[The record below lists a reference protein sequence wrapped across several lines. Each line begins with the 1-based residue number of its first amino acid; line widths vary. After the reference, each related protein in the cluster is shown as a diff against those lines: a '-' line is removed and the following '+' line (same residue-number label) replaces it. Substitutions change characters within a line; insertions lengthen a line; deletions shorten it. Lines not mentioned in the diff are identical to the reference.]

1 LQNTQKETR
10 AEPLLTSQHTEAAP
24 DSTSALSV
32 SKAALETVLSEIT
45 RSHLIITSG
54 IVGLLFLVVALVD
67 LILIENQWLAT
78 KNLLSGLLLGSIF
91 FLLNRRRFRPT
102 TVYRWTL
109 VIAIIVLL
117 NRQISVI
124 VRDRP
129 EINYLMFLLLVSG
142 FIVLSTRHYLIVVGL
157 TTGAWICQLL
167 SLNAFQEHLSATLG
181 LLTAVVVGRLIN
193 YARVQSA
200 KRTETLKLKEHER
213 FLELEKALAA
223 TAEAHRAAEQAR
235 VELTTAL
242 QAAQENERRYREVFE
257 NSEGMI
263 LTHDA
268 DGQMLTANPSTLHHM
283 GWAVEEIPQR
293 NICEIFACGGS
304 SEYEDYQRQLQT
316 NHSGQGVMRIVT
328 SDGRVESWLYRSSRC
343 ETSGQSPFILCTAQD
358 ISDRIEAE
366 EKLRLAHRELEKRVA
381 RRTRDLSSTNAALR
395 AEVAERQRA
404 EAELRDFAIRL
415 KDSNQEL
422 QDFAS
427 IASHDLQ
434 EPLRKVRS
442 FGDRLLHQHSASLN
456 DAGRDYLMRMLNS
469 TTRMQTLI
477 DDLLSY
483 SRVTTKARPFR
494 QTNLQTVLSEVLSDL
509 EVRIEQTCGTVVV
522 GELPEIDADA
532 TQMRQVFQNLI
543 GNALKFHQQDVAPV
557 VNIQARPLHN
567 ESGDILSWQMEIA
580 DNGIG
585 FDEKYLDRIF
595 TIFQRLH
602 GRDQYEGTGIGL
614 AVTKKIIE
622 RHHGTITAH
631 STPGQGATF
640 IITLPAR
647 IQTDQPSAA
656 HAVTSG

>member
-1 LQNTQKETR
+1 LQNTQKETQ
-10 AEPLLTSQHTEAAP
+10 AEPLLTAQHTEAAP

-32 SKAALETVLSEIT
+32 SKAALETALSEIT

-54 IVGLLFLVVALVD
+54 VVALLFLVVSLVD

-91 FLLNRRRFRPT
+91 FLLNRRGFRPT
-102 TVYRWTL
+102 TVYRWML
-109 VIAIIVLL
+109 VIVMIVLL

-124 VRDRP
+124 VRERP
-129 EINYLMFLLLVSG
+129 EVNYLMFLLLVSG

-157 TTGAWICQLL
+157 TAGAWICQLL

-181 LLTAVVVGRLIN
+181 LLTAVVIGNLIN
-193 YARVQSA
+193 SARVQSA

-223 TAEAHRAAEQAR
+223 TAEAHQAAEQAR
-235 VELTTAL
+235 VELATAL

-263 LTHDA
+263 LTHNA

-283 GWAVEEIPQR
+283 GWAVEELPQK
-293 NICEIFACGGS
+293 NICEMFACGDS

-328 SDGRVESWLYRSSRC
+328 SDGRVESWLYRSLRC

-381 RRTRDLSSTNAALR
+381 RRTRDLSSANAALR

-404 EAELRDFAIRL
+404 EAELRDFAVRL

-509 EVRIEQTCGTVVV
+509 EVRIEQTGGTVVV

-557 VNIQARPLHN
+557 VNIKARPLHN

-602 GRDQYEGTGIGL
+602 GRGQYEGTGIGL

-656 HAVTSG
+656 HAVTS